1 MKIRKLSAYQVR
13 KNLWRCYGMDP
24 ITQSRKAF
32 YGATKQEAENR
43 ARASYNDLVPSKNLT
58 FAQYYFDY
66 FLPTLVYKS
75 QNWQLQICW
84 AYDKYLIPTFGNH
97 PMADITRIQIQRFF
111 NSIAG
116 QFRPATLGKLKIC
129 LSATFNLAILDG
141 VIPTNPCSRI
151 ELPSQDTKGVDILSF
166 AEMADLFMAGDNV
179 VKSFILIQLA
189 AGLRIGEC
197 CGLMLDDLST
207 SGKLKIQRQV
217 LQPPGGAVLTDVLKT
232 SSTRRAIQLPHEL
245 AILLRRHSA
254 GSVFFLGNDR
264 GAFALPNNVSRALE
278 KTRLHLGMR
287 KITCHQ
293 FRHTVISQLLL
304 RGCPGSVV
312 QQITGKS
319 TQKGDVLG
327 TYSHATDADIEKW
340 LGTILA
346 EFLSELDR
354 KLS

>member
-24 ITQSRKAF
+24 ITQSRKPY
-32 YGATKQEAENR
+32 YGATKPEAENR
-43 ARASYNDLVPSKNLT
+43 ARASFNDLVASKDLS
-58 FAQYYFDY
+58 FAQYYFDFY
-66 FLPTLVYKS
+66 LPTLVHKS
-75 QNWQLQICW
+75 ENWKMQVCW

-97 PMADITRIQIQRFF
+97 LMVDITRIQIQRFF

-129 LSATFNLAILDG
+129 LSATFNLALHDG
-141 VIPTNPCSRI
+141 VISMNPCSRI
-151 ELPSQDTKGVDILSF
+151 ELPNQDARKVDILSF
-166 AEMADLFMAGDNV
+166 AEMADLFIAGDSV

-197 CGLMLDDLST
+197 CGLMIDDLT
-207 SGKLKIQRQV
+207 ASGKLKIQRQV
-217 LQPPGGAVLTDVLKT
+217 LQQSGGSVLTDVLKT
-232 SSTRRAIQLPHEL
+232 NSTHRVLQLPDEL
-245 AILLRRHSA
+245 ATIMRKNAA
-254 GSVFFLGNDR
+254 GSVFFLGNSR
-264 GAFALPNNVSRALE
+264 GAYALPNNVSRALD
-278 KTRLHLGMR
+278 KTRSQLGMR

-327 TYSHATDADIEKW
+327 TYSHATDAEIEKW
-340 LGTILA
+340 LGIMLA
-346 EFLSELDR
+346 EFLSELDT
-354 KLS
+354 KSS